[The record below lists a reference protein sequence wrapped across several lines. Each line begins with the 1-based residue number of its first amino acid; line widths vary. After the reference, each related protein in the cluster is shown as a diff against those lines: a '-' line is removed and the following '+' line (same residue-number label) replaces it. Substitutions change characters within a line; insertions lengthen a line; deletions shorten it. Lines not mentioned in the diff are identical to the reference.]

1 LKSAGSEL
9 REKKEVILMK
19 LKVLWPGKTRNVDV
33 KNLQDYYLRRINQIE
48 SCELIETKEVKGL
61 TEKEGERIREIEAQG
76 LEKHFKDDY
85 IICLFDRGKE
95 MNSEEFARFLEKTS
109 MSSARAV
116 TFVVG
121 GFLGLAERVLERADT
136 LLALS
141 KMTFSHELSRIM
153 VLEQIYRSLTIAR
166 GKQYAK

>member
-1 LKSAGSEL
+1 
-9 REKKEVILMK
+9 MK
-19 LKVLWPGKTRNVDV
+19 LKVLWPGKTRNVDI

-48 SCELIETKEVKGL
+48 RCVLIETKETRGL
-61 TEKEGERIREIEAQG
+61 SEKNGDRIQEIEAKG

-85 IICLFDRGKE
+85 IICLFHKGKE
-95 MNSEEFARFLEKTS
+95 MNSEEFARFLNRTS
-109 MSSARAV
+109 ESSARAV

-121 GFLGLAERVLERADT
+121 GFLGLAERVLDRADT
-136 LLALS
+136 LLSLS
-141 KMTFSHELSRIM
+141 KMTFSHELSRVI

>member
-1 LKSAGSEL
+1 VK
-9 REKKEVILMK
+9 I
-19 LKVLWPGKTRNVDV
+19 KVLWPGKTRNSDLR
-33 KNLQDYYLRRINQIE
+33 NLQDYYLRRINQIE
-48 SCELIETKEVKGL
+48 NCEIIETKDVKGIS
-61 TEKEGERIREIEAQG
+61 EKDGDRIKKLEAER

-85 IICLFDRGKE
+85 IICLFHKGKE
-95 MNSEEFARFLEKTS
+95 MSSEELARFLERVS
-109 MSSARAV
+109 AGSARAV

-136 LLALS
+136 HLSLS
-141 KMTFSHELSRIM
+141 KMTFSHELSRVM

>member
-1 LKSAGSEL
+1 
-9 REKKEVILMK
+9 MK
-19 LKVLWPGKTRNVDV
+19 IKVLWPGKTRNADI
-33 KNLQDYYLRRINQIE
+33 KNLQDFYLRRINQIE
-48 SCELIETKEVKGL
+48 SCELIETKEMKGL
-61 TEKEGERIREIEAQG
+61 TEKEEERIKEIEAQG

-95 MNSEEFARFLEKTS
+95 MNSEEFARFLYRTS
-109 MSSARAV
+109 VSSARAV

-121 GFLGLAERVLERADT
+121 GFLGLAERVLDRADT
-136 LLALS
+136 ILSLS

>member
-1 LKSAGSEL
+1 
-9 REKKEVILMK
+9 MK
-19 LKVLWPGKTRNVDV
+19 LKVLWPGKTRNVDI
-33 KNLQDYYLRRINQIE
+33 KSLQDYYLRRINQIE
-48 SCELIETKEVKGL
+48 NCELIETKEVKGL
-61 TEKEGERIREIEAQG
+61 SEKEGERIREIEAQG

>member
-1 LKSAGSEL
+1 
-9 REKKEVILMK
+9 MK
-19 LKVLWPGKTRNVDV
+19 LRVLWPGKTRNADI
-33 KNLQDYYLRRINQIE
+33 KKLQDYYLRRINQIE
-48 SCELIETKEVKGL
+48 SCELVETKEVKGIP
-61 TEKEGERIREIEAQG
+61 EKEGERIKEIEAQG

-95 MNSEEFARFLEKTS
+95 MNSEEFAHFLERTS
-109 MSSARAV
+109 ESSARSV

-121 GFLGLAERVLERADT
+121 GFLGLAERVLNRADT
-136 LLALS
+136 LLSLS

>member
-1 LKSAGSEL
+1 MRLK
-9 REKKEVILMK
+9 I
-19 LKVLWPGKTRNVDV
+19 LWPGKTRNMEI

-48 SCELIETKEVKGL
+48 SCELIETKEVRGL
-61 TEKEGERIREIEAQG
+61 SEKEAERIKEIEAKG

-85 IICLFDRGKE
+85 IICLFHKGKE
-95 MNSEEFARFLEKTS
+95 MNSEEFARFLERTS
-109 MSSARAV
+109 GSSARAV

-121 GFLGLAERVLERADT
+121 GFLGLAERMLNRADT
-136 LLALS
+136 LLSLS